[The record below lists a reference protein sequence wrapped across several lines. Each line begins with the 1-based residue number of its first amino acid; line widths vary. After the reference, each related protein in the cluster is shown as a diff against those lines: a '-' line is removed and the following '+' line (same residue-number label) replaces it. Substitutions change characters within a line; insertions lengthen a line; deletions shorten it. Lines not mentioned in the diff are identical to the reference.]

1 MQYLRSRNSN
11 CVLTPSKRWQKFIMA
26 ADMGLTFIV
35 YCRMLQ
41 CGLPDAVFTIL
52 AGVHAAGGEIKEF
65 LHLVEYFCGVASI
78 TSAWN
83 ASGMCAVGYDIENG
97 KHDKMP
103 IALKHEVEGNL
114 KKYFDL
120 WLKCGGNWK
129 EIQMHLTYERVERNK
144 KKGNFAWLR
153 EDQIRDQFPKAIAE
167 AYIDQLFE
175 KPGSYQEHPQLKG
188 MREAAI
194 YRVFI
199 SAEETGETE
208 ESTGVQARS
217 TATLSDASDSTMG
230 TMQSILGNASENEEN
245 GTHEMLS
252 DTKIETRTPQE
263 IALEQQEKLRLAE
276 EKKRLLE
283 LKRADPMEQAK
294 TWLAKLP
301 TDIQCAKKKLI
312 EITNSNVPSDLAGEY
327 RELFDKHEKDL

>member
-1 MQYLRSRNSN
+1 MQYLRSRNSTARAN
-11 CVLTPSKRWQKFIMA
+11 F
-26 ADMGLTFIV
+26 
-35 YCRMLQ
+35 
-41 CGLPDAVFTIL
+41 
-52 AGVHAAGGEIKEF
+52 
-65 LHLVEYFCGVASI
+65 
-78 TSAWN
+78 
-83 ASGMCAVGYDIENG
+83 ENG

-129 EIQMHLTYERVERNK
+129 EIQMVLTYEKIERNK
-144 KKGNFAWLR
+144 KTGNFAWLR

-188 MREAAI
+188 VREAAI

-208 ESTGVQARS
+208 ECTGVQARS
-217 TATLSDASDSTMG
+217 TAALSDASDSTMG

-301 TDIQCAKKKLI
+301 TDIQAAKKKLI
-312 EITNSNVPSDLAGEY
+312 EITSSSVPSDLASEY
-327 RELFDKHEKDL
+327 RELFDKHEKDLQMYRAALENELASTIVNSTTIQRANSVLVKMRADVKTWNELKALYNPDSKK

>member
-1 MQYLRSRNSN
+1 MQYLRSRNSTARAN
-11 CVLTPSKRWQKFIMA
+11 F
-26 ADMGLTFIV
+26 
-35 YCRMLQ
+35 
-41 CGLPDAVFTIL
+41 
-52 AGVHAAGGEIKEF
+52 
-65 LHLVEYFCGVASI
+65 
-78 TSAWN
+78 
-83 ASGMCAVGYDIENG
+83 ENG

-129 EIQMHLTYERVERNK
+129 EIQMHLTYEKVERNK

-188 MREAAI
+188 VREAAL

-199 SAEETGETE
+199 SAQETGETE

-217 TATLSDASDSTMG
+217 TAALSDASDSTMG

-301 TDIQCAKKKLI
+301 TDIQAAKKKLI
-312 EITNSNVPSDLAGEY
+312 EITSSSVPSDLASEY
-327 RELFDKHEKDL
+327 RDLFDKHEKDLQMYRAALENELASTIVNSTTIQRANSVLVKMRADVKTWNELKALYNPDSKK

>member
-1 MQYLRSRNSN
+1 MQYLRSRNSTARAN
-11 CVLTPSKRWQKFIMA
+11 F
-26 ADMGLTFIV
+26 
-35 YCRMLQ
+35 
-41 CGLPDAVFTIL
+41 
-52 AGVHAAGGEIKEF
+52 
-65 LHLVEYFCGVASI
+65 
-78 TSAWN
+78 
-83 ASGMCAVGYDIENG
+83 ENG

-129 EIQMHLTYERVERNK
+129 EIQMHLTYEKVERNK
-144 KKGNFAWLR
+144 KTGNFAWLR

-188 MREAAI
+188 VREAAL

-199 SAEETGETE
+199 SAQETGETE

-301 TDIQCAKKKLI
+301 TDIQSAKKKRI
-312 EITNSNVPSDLAGEY
+312 EITSSSVPSDLASEY
-327 RELFDKHEKDL
+327 RDLFDKHEKDLQMYRAALENELASTIVNSTTIQRANSVLVKMRADVKTWNELKALYNPDSKK

>member
-1 MQYLRSRNSN
+1 MQYLRSRNSTARAN
-11 CVLTPSKRWQKFIMA
+11 F
-26 ADMGLTFIV
+26 
-35 YCRMLQ
+35 
-41 CGLPDAVFTIL
+41 
-52 AGVHAAGGEIKEF
+52 
-65 LHLVEYFCGVASI
+65 
-78 TSAWN
+78 
-83 ASGMCAVGYDIENG
+83 ENG

-129 EIQMHLTYERVERNK
+129 EIQMHLTYEKVERNK
-144 KKGNFAWLR
+144 KTGNFAWLR

-188 MREAAI
+188 VREAAI

-217 TATLSDASDSTMG
+217 TAALSDASDSTMG

-301 TDIQCAKKKLI
+301 TDIQAAKKKLI
-312 EITNSNVPSDLAGEY
+312 EITSSSVPSDLASEY
-327 RELFDKHEKDL
+327 RDLFDKHEKDLQMYRAALENELASTIVNSTTIQRANSVLVKMRADVKTWNELKALYNPDSKK

>member
-1 MQYLRSRNSN
+1 MQYLRSRNSTARAN
-11 CVLTPSKRWQKFIMA
+11 F
-26 ADMGLTFIV
+26 
-35 YCRMLQ
+35 
-41 CGLPDAVFTIL
+41 
-52 AGVHAAGGEIKEF
+52 
-65 LHLVEYFCGVASI
+65 
-78 TSAWN
+78 
-83 ASGMCAVGYDIENG
+83 ENG
-97 KHDKMP
+97 KIDKMP
-103 IALKHEVEGNL
+103 IALKHEVDGNL

-129 EIQMHLTYERVERNK
+129 EIQMVLTYEKIERNK
-144 KKGNFAWLR
+144 KTGNFAWLR

-188 MREAAI
+188 VREAAI

-217 TATLSDASDSTMG
+217 TAALSDASDSTMG

-301 TDIQCAKKKLI
+301 TDIQAAKKKLI
-312 EITNSNVPSDLAGEY
+312 EITSSSVPSDLASEY
-327 RELFDKHEKDL
+327 RDLFDKHEKDLQMYRAALENELASTIVNSTTIQRANSVLVKMRADVKTWNELKALYNPDSKK

>member
-1 MQYLRSRNSN
+1 MQYLRSRNSTARAN
-11 CVLTPSKRWQKFIMA
+11 F
-26 ADMGLTFIV
+26 
-35 YCRMLQ
+35 
-41 CGLPDAVFTIL
+41 
-52 AGVHAAGGEIKEF
+52 
-65 LHLVEYFCGVASI
+65 
-78 TSAWN
+78 
-83 ASGMCAVGYDIENG
+83 ENG

-129 EIQMHLTYERVERNK
+129 EIQMHLTYEKVERNK
-144 KKGNFAWLR
+144 KTGNFAWLR

-188 MREAAI
+188 VREAAI

-208 ESTGVQARS
+208 ECTGVQARS
-217 TATLSDASDSTMG
+217 TAALSDASDSTMG

-301 TDIQCAKKKLI
+301 TDIQAAKKKLI
-312 EITNSNVPSDLAGEY
+312 EITSSSVPSDLASEY
-327 RELFDKHEKDL
+327 RELFDKHEKDLQMYRAALENELASTIVNSTTIQRANSVLVKMRADVKTWNELKALYNPDSKK